1 MTSHESLLI
10 AGASTPTSHYE
21 IFSPYNNTRIA
32 SIPLPDG
39 EAVEQAMRNA
49 IRSFEQLMKVMPAH
63 HRADIL
69 YRASQLMKD
78 EHEKL
83 SRLIAME
90 GGKPL
95 RDARVEVTRAINT
108 VKMIGDEVLQL
119 NGQTITMDRA
129 PGTENCL
136 AYTIRVPLGPTLAI
150 SAFNHP
156 VNLICHQVCAAFVAG
171 NSVVVKPASQTP
183 LSCLRIV
190 ELLLEA
196 GAPEEA
202 LSVLPIPGAR
212 AQALVSDSRFRFV
225 SFIGSH
231 EVGWNIRRTVAPGTR
246 VALELGGTGTAIIDK
261 TADATQ
267 VYNTLVRGAF
277 YHAGQVC
284 VSVQRCFVHEDRY
297 EEVSNEIAQRAAKLC
312 VGDPLSP
319 DTDVGPLISQTEVK
333 RVQVLVQEAVQSGA
347 QLLCGGETVGE
358 TCYLPT
364 VLANTSR
371 EMNIVREEVF
381 GPVICLEPYS
391 DIETIISEL
400 NESKYSFQTALYTK
414 DVDLAHEA
422 ARRIETKALIV
433 NDSTAFR
440 VDWMPFGGA
449 RQSGLGTGGTKDS
462 LLDLTEERLVV
473 IRIANL

>member
-1 MTSHESLLI
+1 MFRHDTLLI
-10 AGASTPTSHYE
+10 AGAPPPVTSYE
-21 IFSPYNNTRIA
+21 LFSPYDSAQIA
-32 SIPLPDG
+32 TVAQPDDAG
-39 EAVEQAMRNA
+39 IEQAIQNAEGAFENIMRT
-49 IRSFEQLMKVMPAH
+49 MPAH
-63 HRADIL
+63 SRAEVL
-69 YRASQLMKD
+69 YRTSKLMQE
-78 EHEKL
+78 EHEAL
-83 SRLIAME
+83 ARLIATE

-95 RDARVEVTRAINT
+95 RDARVEVSRAVNT
-108 VKMIGDEVLQL
+108 VKMLGDEALQL

-156 VNLICHQVCAAFVAG
+156 VNLICHQVCAAFAAG
-171 NSVVVKPASQTP
+171 NAVVVKPASQTP

-202 LSVLPIPGAR
+202 LSVLPIPGAK
-212 AQALVSDSRFRFV
+212 AEKLVSDPRFRYV

-231 EVGWNIRRTVAPGTR
+231 EVGWNIRRNVAPGTR

-261 TADATQ
+261 SADLEQ
-267 VYNTLVRGAF
+267 VYRTLVRGAF

-284 VSVQRCFVHEDRY
+284 VSVQRCFVHEELY
-297 EEVSNEIAQRAAKLC
+297 QEVCNEIAQRAAKLC

-319 DTDVGPLISQTEVK
+319 DTEVGPLISKAEVS
-333 RVQVLVQEAVQSGA
+333 RVQALVQEAVGSGA
-347 QLLCGGETVGE
+347 QLLCGGAPIGE
-358 TCYLPT
+358 TCYEPT
-364 VLANTSR
+364 VLTNTSR
-371 EMNIVREEVF
+371 AMEIVKEEVF
-381 GPVICLEPYS
+381 GPVLSLEPYH
-391 DIETIISEL
+391 DIETVIAEM

-414 DVDLAHEA
+414 DIDLAHEA

-473 IRIANL
+473 IRVSGL